1 MSTFLFKKNV
11 DQSLLKDGM
20 TIPKE
25 AHQSILNNL
34 SNPIRR
40 GENCAITIVIDGTNY
55 DAKLTWVNLN
65 SNVSTRDVLQIRY
78 TQNTAICQKLRTT
91 FSRSFSAISAGESIT
106 DADKETIE
114 LLAVSKDC
122 FGLMCFPNTADTAK
136 AAFVKYIG
144 SENDL
149 SGYQRS
155 YKLVFL
161 KSLFE
166 NWNGSGE
173 VPAYTVSLAF
183 QKFYIARK
191 QKGLIPDVN
200 VDPVIENVETSSVK
214 SIFSLILRNP
224 YDAISKKGFVSKI
237 VKNEKEYFKLQEA
250 LTAELKSED
259 IKEILQ
265 LIDHKLS
272 FYYSKIDPQKQVNG
286 KMQEMINKILNE
298 YVACKKQTFA
308 GHSMGIFFRN
318 EIPNGIYNTG
328 IVDSKDYLIT
338 GSVGQGNWATV
349 PWVCIFDRAITTSAT
364 KGVYIVY
371 LLAKDGNTLYLTFN
385 QGCTKIREKNSK
397 KDTIKIMRQNAA
409 QIAAKIDSRGFA
421 TDEDIDLGNGLTELA
436 ELYQKGTIFY
446 KAYRKGNVPSE
457 SELQEDLAKMMDIYR
472 EYAGKTVAPVKS
484 GTWLLTWN
492 PNNWHWEDY
501 DQAIAHTHSGEPYE
515 SSWTCTNTHVQP
527 GDRVYLSVLGM
538 QNNNGIIASGTA
550 LTQTYEDEHY
560 NTERAA
566 QGATAKYIDIRFDWI
581 NDYRGS
587 GLLTQARLKEQFPN
601 QHWSPQGSGIA
612 IAEEYVVGLEQEWQK
627 YMQKFGGEEELS
639 TKDII
644 TQVKNYIASK
654 GFTYE
659 DGLVENF
666 HLSLKSKPFVILAG
680 TSGTGKTRLVKLFA
694 EACGATTANGRYKMV
709 SVRPDWSDSSDLFG
723 HVDLNGK
730 FIPGAIIDFV
740 KNAELDTDK
749 PYFLCLD
756 EMNRARVE
764 YYLSDVL
771 SVIETRDFISG
782 GTITSDPLVDGT
794 YYGSDKS
801 AAGKYGTVTLPENLY
816 IIGTVNMDETT
827 FPFSRKVLDRANTIE
842 FSFVDLAPTHKEV
855 PKNVTALDL
864 PNSFLKT
871 EYLLLAQCA
880 DQQDKVDE
888 FCVELQAMN
897 RILQRAN
904 AHVGYRVRDEIV
916 FYMLNNESA
925 DLLTENDAMDN
936 EIMQKILPRIQ
947 GSSASVKK
955 MLCELFK
962 HCAGDFRGFQTDDSN
977 LSDEMEKV
985 SQKPGCKYKRS
996 AEKIAFMV
1004 RRYEEE
1010 GFTSYWL

>member
-1 MSTFLFKKNV
+1 VSNYLFKKNV

-25 AHQSILNNL
+25 AHKPILNNL
-34 SNPIRR
+34 SNPISR
-40 GENCAITIVIDGTNY
+40 GENCPIVITVDGT
-55 DAKLTWVNLN
+55 DFEAKLTWVNF
-65 SNVSTRDVLQIRY
+65 SPNVSTRDVLQIRY
-78 TQNTAICQKLRTT
+78 TQNSAICQKLRSV
-91 FSRSFSAISAGESIT
+91 FARSLSAITNGEEVPDTNKESIEIFALT
-106 DADKETIE
+106 ADKFEIR
-114 LLAVSKDC
+114 C
-122 FGLMCFPNTADTAK
+122 YPNAAGVAK
-136 AAFVKYIG
+136 AAFIKYIG
-144 SENDL
+144 KENDL
-149 SGYQRS
+149 NGYQRS

-166 NWNGSGE
+166 NWNDSGE
-173 VPAYTVSLAF
+173 IPAYTVSLAF
-183 QKFYIARK
+183 QQFYIARK
-191 QKGLIPDVN
+191 QNGLIPDAN
-200 VDPVIENVETSSVK
+200 VDPIIENAETSTVK
-214 SIFSLILRNP
+214 SVFGLIVRNP
-224 YDAISKKGFVSKI
+224 YDAISKHGFVSKI

-250 LTAELKSED
+250 LAAELKSED

-265 LIDHKLS
+265 LIDKKLS
-272 FYYSKIDPQKQVNG
+272 FYYSKIDPQEQVNG

-298 YVACKKQTFA
+298 YISCKKQTFA

-409 QIAAKIDSRGFA
+409 QIATKIDSRGFA

-446 KAYRKGNVPSE
+446 KAYHKGNVPSE
-457 SELQEDLAKMMDIYR
+457 AELQDDLKKMMDIYR
-472 EYAGKTVAPVKS
+472 EYAGKQNKTPE
-484 GTWLLTWN
+484 WLPSEEEYTPGISKDQWLQLL
-492 PNNWHWEDY
+492 NNENVF
-501 DQAIAHTHSGEPYE
+501 T
-515 SSWTCTNTHVQP
+515 
-527 GDRVYLSVLGM
+527 
-538 QNNNGIIASGTA
+538 ASA
-550 LTQTYEDEHY
+550 LTIMALFVAIGGQASCSQLADSFGKTANYYLMSCVHLA
-560 NTERAA
+560 ERVIKETGCPAFLREKNSKYWPVLFVGKDA
-566 QGATAKYIDIRFDWI
+566 ETAE
-581 NDYRGS
+581 RGS
-587 GLLTQARLKEQFPN
+587 FIWKLRKELAEALKEY
-601 QHWSPQGSGIA
+601 GI
-612 IAEEYVVGLEQEWQK
+612 ERYLPDGD
-627 YMQKFGGEEELS
+627 EEELS

-644 TQVKNYIASK
+644 AQIKNYIAVK

-666 HLSLKSKPFVILAG
+666 YLSLKSKPFVILAG

-740 KNAELDTDK
+740 KKAELDTDK

-756 EMNRARVE
+756 EMNLARVE

-771 SVIETRDFISG
+771 SVIETRDFVSG
-782 GTITSDPLVDGT
+782 GIITSDPLVDGT

-842 FSFVDLAPTHKEV
+842 FSFVDLAPAHKEV
-855 PKNVTALDL
+855 PKNVAALDL

-897 RILQRAN
+897 RILQGAN

-1004 RRYEEE
+1004 RRYEED